1 MTKQNK
7 NIVLLLIGVILL
19 FSFTKA
25 PKRKGSIIVE
35 PLQGNNLY
43 ANKLAQLYDG
53 LDPSLLY
60 YTFNGGELLTL
71 IEDTGIDY
79 KVSYV
84 KPGGET
90 VTGYIRYEDITIK

>member
-7 NIVLLLIGVILL
+7 NILFLLIGVILL

-25 PKRKGSIIVE
+25 PKKKGSIIIE

-53 LDPSLLY
+53 IDPSLLY

-79 KVSYV
+79 QVSYV

-90 VTGYIRYEDITIK
+90 ITGYINYSDITIK

>member
-25 PKRKGSIIVE
+25 PKKKGSIIIE

-60 YTFNGGELLTL
+60 YTFLTIFMSANQPLLINIIPL
-71 IEDTGIDY
+71 LLNIIM
-79 KVSYV
+79 
-84 KPGGET
+84 
-90 VTGYIRYEDITIK
+90 IL

>member
-1 MTKQNK
+1 MTKQQK
-7 NIVLLLIGVILL
+7 NIAFLLIGVLLL
-19 FSFTKA
+19 FSFTNA
-25 PKRKGSIIVE
+25 PKKKGSIIIE

-79 KVSYV
+79 KVSYI
-84 KPGGET
+84 KLGGEI